1 MNTSTQAAQDTEQQ
15 PTFNPDFS
23 HRLDVDYTAI
33 CTRQLCETVDLMVM
47 RSKAVLSIIT
57 DLHQEAHIN
66 QLNTESISWALKSVM
81 LELDDICSVV
91 EIHHDAVSHKATV
104 GAE

>member
-1 MNTSTQAAQDTEQQ
+1 MSASTQATQDTEQK

-23 HRLDVDYTAI
+23 HRLDMDYNAI
-33 CTRQLCETVDLMVM
+33 CTSQLCDTIDLMVM
-47 RSKAVLSIIT
+47 RSKAVLSIIS

-66 QLNTESISWALKSVM
+66 KINTESISWALKSVM
-81 LELDDICSVV
+81 LELDDICAVV
-91 EIHHDAVSHKATV
+91 EIHHDAVNHKATV